1 MGVLGCV
8 PATYATPLAAGGPAT
23 AVWTWFAGSFFSMSI
38 ALSSRSPL
46 INFSCPR
53 TDNWNAVA
61 ELVSAYPTAGGMY
74 FVTKYVTPE
83 KHAPLASWIIGWS
96 NFLGQTAG
104 VASVGYS
111 VGQMLLAACAMGS
124 EFDVETGTF
133 AYTP

>member
-1 MGVLGCV
+1 VAQQRLSGHGSLAHSSPC
-8 PATYATPLAAGGPAT
+8 PLRFL
-23 AVWTWFAGSFFSMSI
+23 V
-38 ALSSRSPL
+38 RSPL
-46 INFSCPR
+46 INSSRLR
-53 TDNWNAVA
+53 TDNRDAVA

-83 KHAPLASWIIGWS
+83 KHVPLASWIIGWS

-104 VASVGYS
+104 VTSVGYS

-124 EFDVETGTF
+124 KFDEETGTF

>member
-1 MGVLGCV
+1 VAQQLLSGHGSLAHSSPCPLRFQVGR
-8 PATYATPLAAGGPAT
+8 PA
-23 AVWTWFAGSFFSMSI
+23 S
-38 ALSSRSPL
+38 
-46 INFSCPR
+46 NFSCPR
-53 TDNWNAVA
+53 IDNWNAVA

-74 FVTKYVTPE
+74 FVTKYVIPE

-104 VASVGYS
+104 VTSVGYS

-124 EFDVETGTF
+124 KFDEETGTF